1 MDSKRNKRIIVLGGN
16 GFIGSSLLSFFLK
29 RGDYDLVSISRG
41 KFSMN
46 GVKAL
51 QGNFSNKKFLKKAF
65 KQGDIVVHSACTTVP
80 VTSENNKKKD
90 YIQNVLGTK
99 NMLRV
104 CVDKKISMV
113 VFMSSGGTVYGD
125 YGQKK
130 VSETDSTKP
139 VSYHGKMKL
148 EIEKIIQDYSR
159 KHNLQFLIIRAS
171 NAFGRNRAQ
180 QNDIQGVIEAFLSQ
194 AAKSGKIVIWGD
206 GEQVRDFIYID
217 DLVRAIQLLIESGA
231 KNEIINIGSGKGMTV
246 NQIAD
251 WVQKSVKA
259 RVDIKHSPSRS
270 FDVLYNVLSI
280 VKVRKMIDWRLEVS
294 VKEGIRK
301 LAKNYYR

>member
-1 MDSKRNKRIIVLGGN
+1 M
-16 GFIGSSLLSFFLK
+16 
-29 RGDYDLVSISRG
+29 
-41 KFSMN
+41 
-46 GVKAL
+46 
-51 QGNFSNKKFLKKAF
+51 
-65 KQGDIVVHSACTTVP
+65 
-80 VTSENNKKKD
+80 
-90 YIQNVLGTK
+90 
-99 NMLRV
+99 
-104 CVDKKISMV
+104 
-113 VFMSSGGTVYGD
+113 
-125 YGQKK
+125 
-130 VSETDSTKP
+130 
-139 VSYHGKMKL
+139 
-148 EIEKIIQDYSR
+148 
-159 KHNLQFLIIRAS
+159 
-171 NAFGRNRAQ
+171 
-180 QNDIQGVIEAFLSQ
+180 
-194 AAKSGKIVIWGD
+194 IWGD

-259 RVDIKHSPSRS
+259 RVDIKRSPSRS